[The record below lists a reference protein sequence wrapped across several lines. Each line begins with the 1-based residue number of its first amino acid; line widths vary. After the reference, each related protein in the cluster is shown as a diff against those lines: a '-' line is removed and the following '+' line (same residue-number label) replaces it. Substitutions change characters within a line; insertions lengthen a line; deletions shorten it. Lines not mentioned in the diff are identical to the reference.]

1 MKILD
6 RPLAHRAGFL
16 VSRGRAAQNCVG
28 RTVGGEVL
36 ISAKQAPDER
46 KPVTISSAVRP
57 HPNNQHNLVVE
68 ALGPT
73 SQITPDSHLVHS
85 TFLGNLHA
93 PHEAKACGE
102 GVRGRSHG
110 LAGSSIGV

>member
-85 TFLGNLHA
+85 TFLGNL
-93 PHEAKACGE
+93 
-102 GVRGRSHG
+102 VRVVTTLCPSFT
-110 LAGSSIGV
+110 LPDLPDWVV